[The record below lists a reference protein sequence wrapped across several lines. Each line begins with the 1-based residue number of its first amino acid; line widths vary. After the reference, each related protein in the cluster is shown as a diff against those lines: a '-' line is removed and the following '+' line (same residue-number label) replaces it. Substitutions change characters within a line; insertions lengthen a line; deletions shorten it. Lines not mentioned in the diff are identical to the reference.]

1 MPTLPRR
8 TLWMAL
14 LALAGWPCAHAGMR
28 PFHVETADLLPAG
41 EVELDAGL
49 SAAWDARRA
58 LFPDDQGRDLRA
70 PVLGLRTGLGSWA
83 ELRVEG
89 DLYRRFDPDDGSTA
103 DGAGDWRFG
112 TKLRFGPS
120 GARQAWAAWLG
131 VKLPVASDNEGLG
144 TNETDVEARVLW
156 RLSAGPGTLDVNG
169 GVVLL
174 GAPFRERSQVDL
186 LTYAAAYRF
195 SVGESV
201 EVGAEYAGREG
212 GDFFGALGML
222 RAGVR
227 WQLDHWRLDAALGAG
242 LTDASP
248 SAELRL
254 GATFRLQRRG
264 G

>member
-1 MPTLPRR
+1 MPPLPRR
-8 TLWMAL
+8 ILWMAL
-14 LALAGWPCAHAGMR
+14 LALAGWPSAHAGMR
-28 PFHVETADLLPAG
+28 PFQVETADLLPAG

-58 LFPDDQGRDLRA
+58 LFPDDRGSDLRA

-169 GVVLL
+169 GVALL

-195 SVGESV
+195 SVGESW

-222 RAGVR
+222 RAGGR
-227 WQLDHWRLDAALGAG
+227 WQLEHWRLDAALGAG

-248 SAELRL
+248 SVELRL
-254 GATFRLQRRG
+254 GATFRLQR
-264 G
+264 